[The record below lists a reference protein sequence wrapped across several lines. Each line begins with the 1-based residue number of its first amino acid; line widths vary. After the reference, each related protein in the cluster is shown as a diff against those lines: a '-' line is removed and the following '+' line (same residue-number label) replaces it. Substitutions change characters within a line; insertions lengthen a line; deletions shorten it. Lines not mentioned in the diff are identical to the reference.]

1 MTASEPSE
9 DATSPLDTSAS
20 ATAALVSPAVAPG
33 TPGAATDG
41 RAGDAPEALTRSQ
54 AARRSR
60 VLAAAIDLAS
70 EGGYDAVQMRDVAT
84 RAQVAL
90 GTIYRYFSSKDQLL
104 AAALVEWSSDLER
117 RLAQRPPKGITS
129 ADRVVDVLRR
139 ASRAM
144 ERHPTLTAAL
154 VTAIASPDPAV
165 RDCQHDVD
173 KIMVT
178 LVSDP
183 LRDVPDAEGV
193 MRVLSWVWFASLIG
207 WVNGWSNAG
216 TVGDEL
222 ERAARLLVR
231 S

>member
-1 MTASEPSE
+1 MVIADPKGTEP
-9 DATSPLDTSAS
+9 
-20 ATAALVSPAVAPG
+20 
-33 TPGAATDG
+33 
-41 RAGDAPEALTRSQ
+41 LTRSQ

-60 VLAAAIDLAS
+60 VLEAALELAS

-90 GTIYRYFSSKDQLL
+90 GTIYRYFTSKDQLL
-104 AAALVEWSSDLER
+104 AAALVQWSSDLER
-117 RLAQRPPKGITS
+117 RLAQRPAKGENA

-144 ERHPTLTAAL
+144 EREPTLTSAL

-165 RDCQHDVD
+165 RASQQDVD
-173 KIMVT
+173 QIIVT
-178 LVSDP
+178 LVSDA

-193 MRVLSWVWFASLIG
+193 MRVLAWVWFASLIG
-207 WVNGWSNAG
+207 WVNGWTNAG

-222 ERAARLLVR
+222 ERAARLLLK
-231 S
+231 